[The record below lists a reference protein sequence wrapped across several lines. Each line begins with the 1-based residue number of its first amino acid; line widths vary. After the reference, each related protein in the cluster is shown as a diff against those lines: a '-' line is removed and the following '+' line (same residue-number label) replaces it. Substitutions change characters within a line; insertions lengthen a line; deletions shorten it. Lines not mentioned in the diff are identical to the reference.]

1 MAKLD
6 PTPEERA
13 RADALREVAIELRAI
28 EDTLDYLEGIRSHK
42 RAILRGALE
51 AKGQRSSETIVRGV
65 QLALSPFEIIV
76 CTCHGQ
82 SVGACPTATTGQPV
96 IFETRVNGDY
106 LSVRFGA
113 DFPRNALARFD
124 EVAFPAVAFEV
135 PAA

>member
-1 MAKLD
+1 MAKVE

-13 RADALREVAIELRAI
+13 RADALRDVAIELRAI
-28 EDTLDYLEGIRSHK
+28 EDTLDYLDGIRSYK

-65 QLALSPFEIIV
+65 TLALSPFEIIV

-82 SVGACPTATTGQPV
+82 SVGACPTAIAGQPV
-96 IFETRVNGDY
+96 TFETRVNGDY

-113 DFPRNALARFD
+113 GFPRTALVRFD
-124 EVAFPAVAFEV
+124 EIDSPGAAIEM